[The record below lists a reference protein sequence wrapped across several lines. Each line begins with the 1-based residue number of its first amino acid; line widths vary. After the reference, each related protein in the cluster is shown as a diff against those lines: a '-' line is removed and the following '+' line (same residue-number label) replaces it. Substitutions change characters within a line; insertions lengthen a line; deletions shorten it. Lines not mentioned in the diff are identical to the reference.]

1 MMFIAFATYKF
12 LLLFSHID
20 FYLCLILLWW
30 LGTRVNITLFRLLW
44 DKFSQPVK
52 ESKKMNPLCLRDP
65 LFE

>member
-30 LGTRVNITLFRLLW
+30 LGTRVNISLFRLLW

-52 ESKKMNPLCLRDP
+52 ES
-65 LFE
+65 